1 MEKFIYIEKNFFGL
15 RVNQYIFLKV
25 KALIVDME
33 KMREK

>member
-1 MEKFIYIEKNFFGL
+1 MKMISSL

-25 KALIVDME
+25 KGLIVDME